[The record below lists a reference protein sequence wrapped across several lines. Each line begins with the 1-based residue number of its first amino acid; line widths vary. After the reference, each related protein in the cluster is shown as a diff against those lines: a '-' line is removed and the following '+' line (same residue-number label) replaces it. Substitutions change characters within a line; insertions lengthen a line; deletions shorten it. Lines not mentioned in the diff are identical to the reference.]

1 MAVPSLGGLH
11 HLTAVTARA
20 GANLAMATEVLG
32 MRLVKRTVNQ
42 DDVSAYHLFYG
53 DAIGRPGTELTF
65 FEWSHVPKRQPGTG
79 EVAETGLRIPSEAA
93 LDWWEARLRNDGR
106 MIVRGRTTRAGRAAL
121 RFSDVEGQPFALI
134 VDATG
139 TEPETPGNPALAAAE
154 EAWWRSAPVPRE
166 HAIRGLGPVLL
177 NVRSLEPTAR
187 FLTGV
192 MGMRDAGVYADPD
205 GADRQVAVFSMGPG
219 GAAAEVHVVVR
230 SDLPRAQQGFGGVHH
245 VAFRVADHAA
255 QQQWLSHLESLGVG
269 NSGLVE
275 RYYFESLYFREPGGT
290 LFELATDGPGF
301 SADEDPRTLGESL
314 ALPPFLEPRRAQIEA
329 GLKPLPSR
337 SGT

>member
-1 MAVPSLGGLH
+1 MNAPALGGLH

-20 GANLAMATEVLG
+20 GANLSMARDVLG

-79 EVAETGLRIPSEAA
+79 EVAETGLRIPSDAA
-93 LDWWEARLRNDGR
+93 LDWWEARLRADAR
-106 MIVRGRTTRAGRAAL
+106 MIVRGRTTRAGRPAL
-121 RFSDVEGQPFALI
+121 RFSDAEGQPFALI
-134 VDATG
+134 VDA
-139 TEPETPGNPALAAAE
+139 NAPAPADAATAE
-154 EAWWRSAPVPRE
+154 LERAEQEWWKTAPVPRE
-166 HAIRGLGPVLL
+166 HAILGLGPVVLH
-177 NVRSLEPTAR
+177 VRSLEPTAR

-192 MGMRDAGVYADPD
+192 MGMTEAGRYADPD
-205 GADRQVAVFSMGPG
+205 SAAREISVYAMGPG
-219 GAAAEVHVVVR
+219 GASAEVHVLPR
-230 SDLPRAQQGFGGVHH
+230 SDLPRAVQGFGGVHH
-245 VAFRVADHAA
+245 VAFRVTDHAA
-255 QQQWLSHLESLGVG
+255 QQAWLAHLTSLGVP

-301 SADEDPRTLGESL
+301 SADEDPRTLGDSL
-314 ALPPFLEPRRAQIEA
+314 ALPPFLEPRRASIEA
-329 GLKPLPSR
+329 GLKPLPN
-337 SGT
+337 